1 MDRRN
6 NILKTQKLLKFAL
19 ETGFDGKKLIELD
32 IDLHGDSEILDFI
45 NIFVKIKFSTDTI
58 GMEISELT
66 DILVE
71 QENVLKTV
79 FKHPNLQFKHDGSL
93 GKRPVVNYLDILIR
107 NLTFDDDY
115 FETDY
120 LCVLEMA

>member
-32 IDLHGDSEILDFI
+32 IDLHGDSEILEFI
-45 NIFVKIKFSTDTI
+45 NIFVTIKFSIDSI
-58 GMEISELT
+58 GMETSDLT
-66 DILVE
+66 NILVK

-79 FKHPNLQFKHDGSL
+79 LKHPNLQFKHDGSL
-93 GKRPVVNYLDILIR
+93 GKRPVDNYLDILIR
-107 NLTFDDDY
+107 NLTFDDEY

-120 LCVLEMA
+120 LCILEMA